1 MRDEKVS
8 RGASSKIFNSY
19 RVKGA
24 QNPMN
29 PLNVTAPIN
38 MSDFADF
45 GQIISSKSKNAA
57 EFSFG
62 SQKSAMNSN

>member
-1 MRDEKVS
+1 
-8 RGASSKIFNSY
+8 
-19 RVKGA
+19 
-24 QNPMN
+24 MN

-62 SQKSAMNSN
+62 SQKTSMNSN